1 MIRFDG
7 ELTGN
12 TKEYFIKKTINRIGV
27 FGFLMLL
34 LNIPFWHFFYS
45 GTNTAKYVVPVVLI
59 VSAFAMYIFKL
70 IVSKREKT
78 KERENIKKV
87 IIKDD
92 VITIISEE
100 SSTKKNIKSV
110 KKVRDYGEFYE
121 LVFSPFDLLSVCV
134 CQKSLLSKGSIK
146 EFEELFAD
154 KLIKQD
160 T

>member
-100 SSTKKNIKSV
+100 SSTKKILKVLKKSV
-110 KKVRDYGEFYE
+110 ITENFMNWCFLQLTFY
-121 LVFSPFDLLSVCV
+121 
-134 CQKSLLSKGSIK
+134 
-146 EFEELFAD
+146 LFAYVR
-154 KLIKQD
+154 KVYFLKVASKNLKSFLLINL
-160 T
+160 